1 MYFENLRRSMA
12 PICHSRPLCGR
23 NEASV
28 DNCGVAPGIDLDP
41 LESLAVGTVGPPG
54 QRRFFL
60 QARAGGRVLT
70 LGCEKVQV
78 QLLVERIRE
87 ALEAQGILADDPP
100 EARPSAEPVEP
111 LEAEFD
117 VAEVGVGF
125 HEPSERFVIVVRE
138 GGDPE
143 ADPAALTTI
152 RMWSSSDRLR
162 AFTAQAGLVLAQG
175 RQPCPRCGLPM
186 DPAGHPCPMS
196 NGVRPVF

>member
-1 MYFENLRRSMA
+1 M
-12 PICHSRPLCGR
+12 
-23 NEASV
+23 
-28 DNCGVAPGIDLDP
+28 APGIDLDP
-41 LESLAVGTVGPPG
+41 LENLAVGTVGPPG
-54 QRRFFL
+54 RRRFFL
-60 QARAGGRVLT
+60 QARGGGRVLT

-78 QLLVERIRE
+78 QMLLERIRE
-87 ALEAQGILADDPP
+87 ALEQQGVRAEEPP
-100 EARPSAEPVEP
+100 GTRPSAAPTEP
-111 LEAEFD
+111 LEAEFE
-117 VAEVGVGF
+117 VAELGIGF

-152 RMWSSSDRLR
+152 RIWATSDRLR
-162 AFTAQAGLVLAQG
+162 AFAAQADVVLSQG